1 MSNLFLGIIE
11 YINSHRELYFTAFK
25 THLVISISVLAVSL
39 VIGIPLGVL
48 SAKKPRLSAGLI
60 NVFSALKM
68 IPSLALL
75 MIFIP
80 ILGTGFFPAF
90 FALILHCVPTIL
102 ISAFTGFKQVDPAV
116 LESAQAMGMTAPEI
130 FRKVETPLA
139 MPLIY
144 AGLRTCAID
153 SIASTTLAAYI
164 GAGGLGMFIVIGL
177 SYMDFV
183 IIMTGSLTIA
193 VITVFIDF
201 VFYALQKAVI
211 PYERARNRAVRKHR
225 FPGRSR

>member
-1 MSNLFLGIIE
+1 MSNLFPGIVE
-11 YINSHRELYFTAFK
+11 YIQTHQELYFTAFK
-25 THLVISISVLAVSL
+25 THLFIGISVLAVSL
-39 VIGIPLGVL
+39 VIGVPLGML
-48 SAKKPRLSAGLI
+48 GAKKPGLSAGLI

-75 MIFIP
+75 MLFIP
-80 ILGTGFFPAF
+80 ILGTGFSPAF
-90 FALILHCVPTIL
+90 FALILHCAPTIL
-102 ISAFTGFKQVDPAV
+102 ISTYTGFRQVDTSV
-116 LESAQAMGMTAPEI
+116 LESAQAMGMTAREI
-130 FRKVETPLA
+130 FLKVESPLA

-201 VFYALQKAVI
+201 LFYALQGIII
-211 PYERARNRAVRKHR
+211 PYERVQNKI
-225 FPGRSR
+225 

>member
-1 MSNLFLGIIE
+1 MSKLFLGIIE
-11 YINSHRELYFTAFK
+11 YIQTHREMYLESFK
-25 THLVISISVLAVSL
+25 THLFISISVLLVSL
-39 VIGIPLGVL
+39 AIGIPLGIL
-48 SAKKPRLSAGLI
+48 SAKKPHLSAGLI
-60 NVFSALKM
+60 NIFSVLKM

-75 MIFIP
+75 MVFIP
-80 ILGTGFFPAF
+80 VLGTGFFPAF
-90 FALILHCVPTIL
+90 FALILHCAPTVL
-102 ISAFTGFKQVDPAV
+102 ISTFTGFRQVDTAV
-116 LESAQAMGMTAPEI
+116 LESAQAMGMTASEI
-130 FRKVETPLA
+130 LRKVETPLA

-193 VITVFIDF
+193 AITIF
-201 VFYALQKAVI
+201 VDLIFYALQRIVI
-211 PYERARNRAVRKHR
+211 PYERVQHKI
-225 FPGRSR
+225 

>member
-1 MSNLFLGIIE
+1 MSKIFPGIIE
-11 YINSHRELYFTAFK
+11 YINGHRELYVTALT
-25 THLVISISVLAVSL
+25 THLYISISVLAISL
-39 VIGIPLGVL
+39 VIGVPLGVL
-48 SAKKPRLSAGLI
+48 AAKKPRLSAGLI

-75 MIFIP
+75 MVFIP

-102 ISAFTGFKQVDPAV
+102 ISAFTGFRQVDAAV
-116 LESAQAMGMTAPEI
+116 LESAQAMGMTESEI

-139 MPLIY
+139 LPLVY

-164 GAGGLGMFIVIGL
+164 GAGGLGTFIVIGL

-193 VITVFIDF
+193 AITIFIDF
-201 VFYALQKAVI
+201 IFYALQRI
-211 PYERARNRAVRKHR
+211 LMPYERVQNKI
-225 FPGRSR
+225 

>member
-1 MSNLFLGIIE
+1 MSKLFPGIIE
-11 YINSHRELYFTAFK
+11 YIRTHQELYLEALK
-25 THLVISISVLAVSL
+25 THLFIGISVLVVSL
-39 VIGIPLGVL
+39 AIGVPLGAL

-60 NVFSALKM
+60 NIFSALKM

-75 MIFIP
+75 MVFIP

-90 FALILHCVPTIL
+90 FALILHCAPIIL
-102 ISAFTGFKQVDPAV
+102 ISTFTGFRQVDTAV

-130 FRKVETPLA
+130 FRKVEAPLA

-193 VITVFIDF
+193 VITIF
-201 VFYALQKAVI
+201 VDLAFYIMQKI
-211 PYERARNRAVRKHR
+211 IMPYERVQNKI
-225 FPGRSR
+225 

>member
-1 MSNLFLGIIE
+1 MSKLFLGIIE
-11 YINSHRELYFTAFK
+11 YIHTHRELYVEALK
-25 THLVISISVLAVSL
+25 THLFIGVSVLAVSL
-39 VIGIPLGVL
+39 AIGIPLGVL
-48 SAKKPRLSAGLI
+48 GAKKPRLSAGLI

-75 MIFIP
+75 MVCIP

-90 FALILHCVPTIL
+90 FALILHCTPTIL
-102 ISAFTGFKQVDPAV
+102 ISTFTGFRQVDAAV

-130 FRKVETPLA
+130 FRKVEAPLA

-193 VITVFIDF
+193 VITIFADL
-201 VFYALQKAVI
+201 VFYILQKI
-211 PYERARNRAVRKHR
+211 IMPYERVQNKV
-225 FPGRSR
+225 